1 MTISLTINGDNAAS
15 VIAELA
21 VFLQSKPSPANL
33 TAAVAA
39 PAAAVSTEIADGA
52 IPVSGPKTRKKAPA
66 VDAVIDQPK
75 NDALML
81 TIDDA
86 RERMRKFNSD
96 GHMDQSA
103 AALAEVGAKK
113 LSEVDPEAG
122 GNPSPKYHALVTR
135 IEALIAEKG

>member
-1 MTISLTINGDNAAS
+1 MNIRLEINADTPEELSRYVRGLASGMGAAVLDVAANAPELPKGAAS
-15 VIAELA
+15 PLDV
-21 VFLQSKPSPANL
+21 VSSPA
-33 TAAVAA
+33 
-39 PAAAVSTEIADGA
+39 PAKRG
-52 IPVSGPKTRKKAPA
+52 KKAPA
-66 VDAVIDQPK
+66 ADVVLDQPK

-135 IEALIAEKG
+135 IETLIAEKG